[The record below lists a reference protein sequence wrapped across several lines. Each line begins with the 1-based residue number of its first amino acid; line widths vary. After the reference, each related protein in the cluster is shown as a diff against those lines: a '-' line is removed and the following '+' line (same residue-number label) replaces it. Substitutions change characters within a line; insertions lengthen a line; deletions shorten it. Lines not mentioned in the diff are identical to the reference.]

1 MTSDRR
7 RSLLSL
13 APPLPLAEA
22 SRTSPRAPSVRRLL
36 TQFAIVAFLTVGTV
50 LGLGKLAVDAVIERV
65 EIEETRDAVTRTHA
79 AFDRLARNALQHVSD
94 DAFWDETVRLAQDPK
109 SPEAA
114 GFFRR
119 NFIHWLPRN
128 DYEFI
133 VLFDRVRKPVFEW
146 TAVSGAS
153 IPAIATSRRLLD
165 QLKTS
170 GATGGFIRDGGTL
183 YLVGGA
189 PTSSRSDAAPRGFLV
204 IGRTISESLLDT
216 IAIARQLAL
225 RVLPPETS
233 FRTDR
238 PAGEPFAGGDSVRTF
253 FPLIG
258 VNGARVAVVEVL
270 DERSE
275 LHRISQWTLI
285 GVFTAVLF
293 AGAVILLVW
302 QYGRRLLIEP
312 LSSISVEIDEM
323 HRNGELAEVASAPPS
338 AEWALFVETFNLTVR
353 SLRDSEQRYRTLFDH
368 SVDPYFLLDTDTGHV
383 IDANPAAVA
392 LVGETQRALVGGP
405 LPELLRPMPS
415 QSDLVRVRR
424 PDGMLLTWGLVETDF
439 TIGARRLTL
448 VAYRDL
454 TDREALAQSQ
464 KMEAIGSLAG
474 GIAHDFNNLMG
485 AVLAGVDVA
494 RRAMPNDRRAEA
506 ALDTIEHAGSRAA
519 ELTSQLLGVSARE
532 PLRRIPVNV
541 TAAIANT
548 ERICAA
554 TFDRRIRIVT
564 QVADALPA
572 VEGDAGQLE
581 QALLNL
587 CINARDAMPAGGS
600 LRLSAHVTKLDAQA
614 AIGLRDVAPGDY
626 VVVSVADDGVGMN
639 EETKQRIFEPFFST
653 KERGKGTGLGLAMV
667 FGFARNVGGTVIVDS
682 APGQGARFDIY
693 LRASTLPPTPIVPR
707 RTSGAIVL
715 RHGRDAAPLILLVD
729 DESGL
734 REMLRMVLEFE
745 GFAVREAEHGEAA
758 VRCVEEEGSA
768 IAAVLLDVQMP
779 VMNGVDA
786 YARIRAI
793 APGLPIL
800 LGTGFVGDAEL
811 DALRATGADDLLTK
825 PYDIPAL
832 TARLH
837 RLAATTRLPA

>member
-1 MTSDRR
+1 VTSDRR

-13 APPLPLAEA
+13 APPPPLAEA
-22 SRTSPRAPSVRRLL
+22 FRTSPRAPSVRRLL

-50 LGLGKLAVDAVIERV
+50 LGLGKLAVDAVIARV
-65 EIEETRDAVTRTHA
+65 EREETRDAVTRTRA
-79 AFDRLARNALQHVSD
+79 AFDRLAQRALQQVSD
-94 DAFWDETVRLAQDPK
+94 YAFWDETVRLAQDPNG
-109 SPEAA
+109 PEAA

-119 NFIHWLPRN
+119 NFLHWLPRN

-133 VLFDRVRKPVFEW
+133 VLFDGVRKPVFEW
-146 TAVSGAS
+146 TAVSGAT
-153 IPAIATSRRLLD
+153 IPAIATSSLLLD
-165 QLKTS
+165 QLKQS
-170 GATGGFIRDGGTL
+170 GATGGFIRDAGGL
-183 YLVGGA
+183 YLVGAA
-189 PTSSRSDAAPRGFLV
+189 PTSAAESRAYLV
-204 IGRTISESLLDT
+204 VGRAISTSLLDS

-225 RVLPPETS
+225 RVLPAETS
-233 FRTDR
+233 FRTGM
-238 PAGEPFAGGDSVRTF
+238 PAGEAFANGDSVRTF

-258 VNGARVAVVEVL
+258 VNGARVAVIEVL

-285 GVFTAVLF
+285 GVFIAVLF
-293 AGAVILLVW
+293 AGIVTLLVW
-302 QYGRRLLIEP
+302 MYGRRLLIEP
-312 LSSISVEIDEM
+312 LGSISVEIDEM

-338 AEWALFVETFNLTVR
+338 AEWALFVETFNETVR

-368 SVDPYFLLDTDTGHV
+368 SVDPYFLLDADTRHV

-392 LVGETQRALVGGP
+392 LLGQTQSSLTGGP
-405 LPELLRPMPS
+405 LPELLRPVPS
-415 QSDLVRVRR
+415 QNDLVRVRR
-424 PDGMLLTWGLVETDF
+424 PDGTLLTWGLVETDF
-439 TIGARRLTL
+439 TIGTRPLTL

-506 ALDTIEHAGSRAA
+506 ALDAIEHAGSRAA

-564 QVADALPA
+564 DVEEALPA

-587 CINARDAMPAGGS
+587 CINARDAMPAGGT
-600 LRLSAHVTKLDAQA
+600 LTMRARRTTLDAQA
-614 AIGLRDVAPGDY
+614 DLGIRDLAPGEY

-639 EETKQRIFEPFFST
+639 EEIKQRIFEPFFTT

-667 FGFARNVGGTVIVDS
+667 FGFARNVGGTVVVDS
-682 APGQGARFDIY
+682 SPGHGARFDVY
-693 LRASTLPPTPIVPR
+693 LHASTLPPAPIVPR
-707 RTSGAIVL
+707 RDSGAITPRDSL
-715 RHGRDAAPLILLVD
+715 DAAPLLLLVD

-745 GFAVREAEHGEAA
+745 GFSVREAENGEVA
-758 VRCVEEEGSA
+758 VRCVQEEGFS

-786 YARIRAI
+786 YARIRAL
-793 APGLPIL
+793 APGLPIV

-832 TARLH
+832 IARLH
-837 RLAATTRLPA
+837 RLAAAARLPA